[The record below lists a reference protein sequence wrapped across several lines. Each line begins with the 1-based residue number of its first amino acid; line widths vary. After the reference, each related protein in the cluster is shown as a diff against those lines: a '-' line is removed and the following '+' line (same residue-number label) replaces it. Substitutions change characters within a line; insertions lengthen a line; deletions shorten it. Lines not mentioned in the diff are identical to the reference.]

1 MSVERTKNIV
11 DPYIKDHNPKALA
24 EDAIF
29 ILMATGEE
37 VIGRENIGLT
47 LQYFYQQAFEAFF
60 EPNNLRLWEA
70 LKRTITEF
78 LTRVWRSGAL
88 FGETDDKAFYV
99 RIDEGLNPPSTRAL
113 GRLYIE
119 IGVAPARPAE
129 FIIVRI
135 GLWRGGAELT
145 EA

>member
-60 EPNNLRLWEA
+60 EPNNLIYGDGHAVVEGYFVGKHIGEFVGIPATDKDVRVPMIISYDVGEEKIEKARVYFLMAA
-70 LKRTITEF
+70 LTQQ
-78 LTRVWRSGAL
+78 
-88 FGETDDKAFYV
+88 
-99 RIDEGLNPPSTRAL
+99 L
-113 GRLYIE
+113 GIS
-119 IGVAPARPAE
+119 
-129 FIIVRI
+129 
-135 GLWRGGAELT
+135 
-145 EA
+145 